1 MKFKHFI
8 LPALDLVKANFAY
21 TAPYIEVCV
30 SIRLNFTLFR
40 VKLIT
45 YKTKVLSILFS
56 EVLHKNGK
64 TSCPHSS
71 DLYSLF
77 CRISTSAQLQNL

>member
-1 MKFKHFI
+1 MKFQHFI

-30 SIRLNFTLFR
+30 SIRLNFTLVR

-56 EVLHKNGK
+56 EVLHKNGQVC
-64 TSCPHSS
+64 TEYT
-71 DLYSLF
+71 DN
-77 CRISTSAQLQNL
+77 ISN